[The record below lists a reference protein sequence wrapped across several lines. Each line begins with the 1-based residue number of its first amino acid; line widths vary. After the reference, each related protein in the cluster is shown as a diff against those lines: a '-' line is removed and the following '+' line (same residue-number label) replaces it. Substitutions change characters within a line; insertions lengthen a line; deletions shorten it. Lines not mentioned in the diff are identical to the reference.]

1 VAFADAFA
9 AADTAAFA
17 ASAAFATALFAGCE
31 LPIAFDI
38 EAIIPPSLIFL
49 GSTFLTASIY
59 FILII

>member
-1 VAFADAFA
+1 LAEAFA

-17 ASAAFATALFAGCE
+17 ASAAFAAVFVAAGCE
-31 LPIAFDI
+31 LLIAFDT
-38 EAIIPPSLIFL
+38 EAIIPPSLTFL